1 MSKAHLTFAAMPVA
15 LMVSSLAFGSNCL
28 VAQEHIRHSALE
40 ALPPPPDDT
49 TTRPH
54 IREQATETPAPSL
67 DDATIVAIFDNANTV
82 DIETGKLAA
91 ERGHT
96 NEVRQFGAMLA
107 RDHEMV
113 RQQGRDLAKK
123 LGVTPTPPAGDQ
135 SAQEQA
141 AVIRRLSSLRG
152 AEFDRAFLER
162 EIQFHKDVIAAIE
175 TTLLPAIK
183 NEELRALV
191 VKVTPAFQAHLTMA
205 EDLLTR
211 VATN

>member
-1 MSKAHLTFAAMPVA
+1 MSRTYLTFTAVVSTLGLLSGA
-15 LMVSSLAFGSNCL
+15 LA
-28 VAQEHIRHSALE
+28 AQEHIRHSTVE
-40 ALPPPPDDT
+40 ASAPQDYST
-49 TTRPH
+49 IVEQH
-54 IREQATETPAPSL
+54 IRRLAAQAPAPL

-91 ERGHT
+91 KRGHS

-123 LGVTPTPPAGDQ
+123 LGVTPTLPPGDQ
-135 SAQEQA
+135 SAQQQA
-141 AVIRRLSSLRG
+141 AVIRQLSSLRG
-152 AEFDRAFLER
+152 TEFDRAFLER

-191 VKVTPAFQAHLTMA
+191 VKVAPAFQAHLAMA
-205 EDLLTR
+205 ENLLTR
-211 VATN
+211 VATK

>member
-1 MSKAHLTFAAMPVA
+1 MSKTYLTFAAV
-15 LMVSSLAFGSNCL
+15 VSTLSLWGSGL
-28 VAQEHIRHSALE
+28 AAQKHIRQSANDASAPQDYSTIVE
-40 ALPPPPDDT
+40 Q
-49 TTRPH
+49 H
-54 IREQATETPAPSL
+54 IRTPAAEAPAPAL

-82 DIETGKLAA
+82 DIQTGKLAA
-91 ERGHT
+91 ERGSS

-107 RDHEMV
+107 RDHAMV

-123 LGVTPTPPAGDQ
+123 LGVTPTPPAADR

-152 AEFDRAFLER
+152 AEFDHAFLQR
-162 EIQFHKDVIAAIE
+162 EVQFHKDVIAAIE

-191 VKVTPAFQAHLTMA
+191 VKVAPAFQAHLAMA
-205 EDLLTR
+205 ENLLTR
-211 VATN
+211 VATK

>member
-1 MSKAHLTFAAMPVA
+1 MSRTYIAFAAVVSTVSLGGGA
-15 LMVSSLAFGSNCL
+15 LA
-28 VAQEHIRHSALE
+28 AQEHIRQSAIGAPAPQDYSTIVE
-40 ALPPPPDDT
+40 Q
-49 TTRPH
+49 H
-54 IREQATETPAPSL
+54 IRTPAAEAPVPAL

-91 ERGHT
+91 ERGSS

-135 SAQEQA
+135 SAREQA
-141 AVIRRLSSLRG
+141 AVIHRLSSLRG
-152 AEFDRAFLER
+152 GEFDRAFLQR
-162 EIQFHKDVIAAIE
+162 EVQFHKDVIAAIE

-191 VKVTPAFQAHLTMA
+191 VKVTPAFQAHLAMA
-205 EDLLTR
+205 ENLLTR
-211 VATN
+211 VATK